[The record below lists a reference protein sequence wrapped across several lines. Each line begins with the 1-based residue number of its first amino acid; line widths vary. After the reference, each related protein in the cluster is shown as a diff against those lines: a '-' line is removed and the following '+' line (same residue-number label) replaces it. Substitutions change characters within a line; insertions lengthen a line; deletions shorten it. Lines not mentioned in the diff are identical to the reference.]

1 MITFSNKRLGH
12 IAQAILSMLLGSFE
26 ICLQNQQ
33 IDNLIELLQRALKEQ
48 MSHMNLESQPEYAKY
63 SIAFEAAFVACCN
76 NPYISKQYAEIEG
89 LFYLTVLY
97 DQWYIDTN
105 RMEAIVEHQK
115 ILGAI
120 MNGKFDTA
128 RTLLSK
134 HYNRFQDKE

>member
-1 MITFSNKRLGH
+1 
-12 IAQAILSMLLGSFE
+12 
-26 ICLQNQQ
+26 
-33 IDNLIELLQRALKEQ
+33 
-48 MSHMNLESQPEYAKY
+48 MNLESQPEYAKY